1 MYNDVKDSISS
12 KLYYLCRLTPEQR
25 IPDELSALGELAKVT
40 FFRFGDL
47 QVHSHKNGGYQF
59 NAYRSYSFED

>member
-1 MYNDVKDSISS
+1 MYNDVKDSKSS

-47 QVHSHKNGGYQF
+47 LVHIHKKWGLLV
-59 NAYRSYSFED
+59 